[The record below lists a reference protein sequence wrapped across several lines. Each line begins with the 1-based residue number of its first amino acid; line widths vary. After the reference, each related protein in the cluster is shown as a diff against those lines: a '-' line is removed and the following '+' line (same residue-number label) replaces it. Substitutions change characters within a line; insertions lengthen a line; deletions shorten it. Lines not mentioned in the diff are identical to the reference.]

1 MNLNEIPN
9 EMIDKIIIYSY
20 SFIWNDIHTNLRIH
34 FGVINRK
41 RSLEWIIFKKLIKY
55 YYING
60 RYINKIQLADE
71 RN

>member
-1 MNLNEIPN
+1 MILNEIPT

-34 FGVINRK
+34 FGIIHRK
-41 RSLEWIIFKKLIKY
+41 RSLEWMIFKKLIKY

-60 RYINKIQLADE
+60 RYFNKIQLTNE